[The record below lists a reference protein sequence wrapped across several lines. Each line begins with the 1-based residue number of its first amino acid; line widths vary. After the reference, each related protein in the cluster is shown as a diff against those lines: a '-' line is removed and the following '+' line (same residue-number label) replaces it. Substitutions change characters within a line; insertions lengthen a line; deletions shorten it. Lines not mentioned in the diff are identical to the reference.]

1 MFERVAQIGKGHTTP
16 LHRVPGVIVHEDSAA
31 ARQRTNSA
39 PSVRALHHFS
49 LGGSRHFVKYS
60 LYVYNILDKIWTR
73 AAATG
78 LRMPKQ
84 TGAAGTPSFRD
95 GASSAPKP

>member
-39 PSVRALHHFS
+39 PSVRSLHHFS
-49 LGGSRHFVKYS
+49 REGSRHFVKS
-60 LYVYNILDKIWTR
+60 SPYVYNFLDKIWTR

-78 LRMPKQ
+78 LRKPKQ
-84 TGAAGTPSFRD
+84 TTAKGPQQKENFA
-95 GASSAPKP
+95 